1 MWRKKFPDLE
11 SRKLKKNEGELI
23 VFFEAGVSPE
33 KIPRDGQDSNL
44 PRYTRR
50 SSDRLSARIKWN
62 EKLSAKFED
71 VLDIEKLSINYLED
85 RIGKMIAA
93 KIAGLAAKG
102 AVAYGVGKLSKDSDL
117 GQVAFIAMLMADRA
131 DLRSWKTLPA
141 KLQML
146 RLPLSEGLYD
156 MDFQVLGINDAVLE
170 TIPMKQIK
178 IRAGHK
184 SFFIMR

>member
-1 MWRKKFPDLE
+1 
-11 SRKLKKNEGELI
+11 
-23 VFFEAGVSPE
+23 
-33 KIPRDGQDSNL
+33 
-44 PRYTRR
+44 
-50 SSDRLSARIKWN
+50 
-62 EKLSAKFED
+62 

-117 GQVAFIAMLMADRA
+117 GQLAFIAMLMADRA